1 MKRRTQYFWID
12 LIVLVTGITCGLALL
27 IATLGAAAGAI
38 GDESAQTTKPTAAPK
53 PSLIAQATSPSATG
67 QLDDAQQTYVGFVTC
82 STCGAKHSAKLGR
95 SASDCVRICVHTG
108 AQFTLVDGEKTY
120 MLDGDISQ
128 LKKVAGQRAQIVGE
142 MRGNTI
148 SVSSVVSET

>member
-53 PSLIAQATSPSATG
+53 PSLIAQAATG